1 MQKALNPA
9 PLRRRSS
16 RQYTGQGSFCWKM
29 LEPNLTKLNICP
41 AGLLANVSIRTGEE
55 QAKRLVKVRILTC

>member
-1 MQKALNPA
+1 
-9 PLRRRSS
+9 
-16 RQYTGQGSFCWKM
+16 M

-55 QAKRLVKVRILTC
+55 QAKTPAPPGIQHKALCKAHGKAFFEP